1 MASTGIF
8 LLFEVFIPLQTQ
20 MGGELQLP
28 PENSPNL
35 QAQDLRRQKCLFG
48 RARVQVG
55 EGVTLPEV
63 TGEGPAS
70 ALGPAQ

>member
-1 MASTGIF
+1 
-8 LLFEVFIPLQTQ
+8 

-28 PENSPNL
+28 PKNSPNL

-48 RARVQVG
+48 RARAQVG